1 MTAAG
6 AAPVRRITLPQL
18 ALLMPWLVLVIGSF
32 RPIRDNSFL
41 WHIAAGREQTALGSV
56 LTTDPF
62 SLTMAGEPWRT
73 QSWLA
78 DVLYAW
84 IEDVIGLSGFG
95 WMLLGV
101 GAVTFLAIAGVVWK
115 YSRNVLTTAALTVLS
130 VPLLAPVLVPRP
142 VVFTLPL
149 FALVI
154 LSWENRQLRW
164 ALPFFVWTW
173 ASLHGSFF
181 LGLAY
186 VGLRILARRE
196 WKGLVP
202 AVVAGVAT
210 LGTAHGIGVVGIVID
225 FLTAR
230 PHLAHITEWRT
241 PDFLSGP
248 LLPFVVGLVLV
259 LVGAIRG
266 RVAMTDLW
274 VVVPFLVLAFSA
286 TRAVAPAWIA
296 LIPVLAAA
304 TTGDRNRLGSGFPLP
319 AALAIGA
326 IILVGPFALVQ
337 PVELDEMR
345 FPLHASAYLDP
356 DLRTF
361 HDDVSGGYFIYAGTL
376 NEGVFIDDRVEL
388 FRDRIDEFIEIRT
401 GREVWRDV
409 FERDRI
415 EQVMVGSDEPLRPF
429 LEAEGWRTS
438 YRDSRYTVMR
448 PG

>member
-1 MTAAG
+1 MAAAG

-41 WHIAAGREQTALGSV
+41 WHIAAGREQAALGSV
-56 LTTDPF
+56 LTADPF
-62 SLTMAGEPWRT
+62 SFTMAGEPWRT

-101 GAVTFLAIAGVVWK
+101 GAVTFLAIVGVVWK
-115 YSRNVLTTAALTVLS
+115 FSRNVLTTAVLTLLS
-130 VPLLAPVLVPRP
+130 VPLMAPVLVPRP

-186 VGLRILARRE
+186 VGLRILGRRE
-196 WKGLVP
+196 WRGLVP
-202 AVVAGVAT
+202 ALVAGLTT
-210 LGTAHGIGVVGIVID
+210 LGTAHGLGVIGIVVD

-241 PDFLSGP
+241 PDFLSGS

-259 LVGAIRG
+259 LIGAIRG
-266 RVAMTDLW
+266 KVEMSDLW
-274 VVVPFLVLAFSA
+274 VAVPFLVLAFSA

-296 LIPVLAAA
+296 LMPVMAA
-304 TTGDRNRLGSGFPLP
+304 TSTWPRNRFGSGFPLP

-326 IILVGPFALVQ
+326 VILVGPFALVR
-337 PVELDEMR
+337 PVGLDELR
-345 FPLHASAYLDP
+345 FPLHAAAHLHAE
-356 DLRTF
+356 LRTF
-361 HDDVSGGYFIYAGTL
+361 HDDVAGGYFIYSGIL

-388 FRDRIDEFIEIRT
+388 FRNRIDEFIEIRA

-415 EQVMVGSDEPLRPF
+415 EQVLVGSEEPLRAF
-429 LEAEGWRTS
+429 LEAEGWRTY